1 MMSRSFSTQAIVLK
15 RRAMGETDR
24 LLTLL
29 TQNRGKLVVLAKGAR
44 RLTSS
49 NRANLEPGNLIQAF
63 CIETKGM
70 ALLTQS
76 RLLFD
81 TSQIYQNLD
90 QQLAL
95 KKISHIQQILEI
107 FDRLFVEEFI
117 DDGSFNL
124 AKEIEK
130 LVLSDGNHA
139 AKIKQ
144 LLNKL
149 LITLG
154 YQDIKDTKHQNIQDY
169 VAEISEQKMKSFD
182 FLNSHRSS

>member
-1 MMSRSFSTQAIVLK
+1 MSRSFSTQAIVLK
-15 RRAMGETDR
+15 RRASGETDR

-29 TQNRGKLVVLAKGAR
+29 TESRGKLLVVAKGVR
-44 RLTSS
+44 RLSSS

-63 CIETKGM
+63 CIKTKGLS
-70 ALLTQS
+70 LLTQS

-81 TSQIYQNLD
+81 TSKIYQNLAQPD
-90 QQLAL
+90 AL

-117 DDGSFNL
+117 DEGSFDL
-124 AKEIEK
+124 ALKIEK
-130 LVLSDGNHA
+130 LVLKNGNQA

-144 LLNKL
+144 SLNQL
-149 LITLG
+149 LILLG

-182 FLNSHRSS
+182 FLNTHRPN

>member
-1 MMSRSFSTQAIVLK
+1 MPRTFSSQAIVLK
-15 RRAMGETDR
+15 RRAIGETDR

-29 TQNRGKLVVLAKGAR
+29 TQDRGKLVVLAKGAR

-63 CIETKGM
+63 FIETKGL

-81 TSQIYQNLD
+81 TCRIYQNLP
-90 QQLAL
+90 QAQAL

-117 DDGSFNL
+117 DEGAFDL
-124 AKEIEK
+124 AKQIEQ
-130 LVLSDGNHA
+130 LVLDEQNHA
-139 AKIKQ
+139 AKIKIRLNR
-144 LLNKL
+144 LLML
-149 LITLG
+149 LG

-169 VAEISEQKMKSFD
+169 VAEISEQKMKSFN
-182 FLNSHRSS
+182 FLNTHRQN

>member
-1 MMSRSFSTQAIVLK
+1 MSRSFSSQAIVLK

-29 TQNRGKLVVLAKGAR
+29 TQDRGKLVVLAKGAR
-44 RLTSS
+44 RLSSS

-63 CIETKGM
+63 FIETKGL

-81 TSQIYQNLD
+81 TSRIYQNLP
-90 QQLAL
+90 QEQAL

-117 DDGSFNL
+117 DEGAFDL
-124 AKEIEK
+124 AKQIEK
-130 LVLSDGNHA
+130 LVLSDKNQA
-139 AKIKQ
+139 SQIKKSLNQ
-144 LLNKL
+144 LLIL
-149 LITLG
+149 LG
-154 YQDIKDTKHQNIQDY
+154 YQDIKDTKHYNIQDY
-169 VAEISEQKMKSFD
+169 VAEISEKKMKSFD
-182 FLNSHRSS
+182 FLNTHSQS

>member
-1 MMSRSFSTQAIVLK
+1 MSRSFSSQAIVLK

-29 TQNRGKLVVLAKGAR
+29 TQDRGKLVVLAKGAR
-44 RLTSS
+44 RLNSS

-63 CIETKGM
+63 CIETKGL

-81 TSQIYQNLD
+81 TSRIYQNLS

-117 DDGSFNL
+117 DEGSFAL

-130 LVLSDGNHA
+130 LVLCDNNQA
-139 AKIKQ
+139 VKIKKLLNQ
-144 LLNKL
+144 LLIL
-149 LITLG
+149 LG

-182 FLNSHRSS
+182 FLNTHSRS

>member
-1 MMSRSFSTQAIVLK
+1 MPRTFSSQAIVLK

-29 TQNRGKLVVLAKGAR
+29 TQDRGKLVVLAKGAR

-63 CIETKGM
+63 FIETKSLT
-70 ALLTQS
+70 LLTQS

-81 TSQIYQNLD
+81 TCRIYQNLP
-90 QQLAL
+90 QEQAL

-117 DDGSFNL
+117 DEGAFDL
-124 AKEIEK
+124 AKQIEQ
-130 LVLSDGNHA
+130 LVLSEQNQAG
-139 AKIKQ
+139 KIKTRLNQ
-144 LLNKL
+144 LLVL
-149 LITLG
+149 LG
-154 YQDIKDTKHQNIQDY
+154 YQDIKDTQYQSIQDY

-182 FLNSHRSS
+182 FLNTHSHS

>member
-1 MMSRSFSTQAIVLK
+1 MSRSFSSQAIVLK

-29 TQNRGKLVVLAKGAR
+29 TQERGKLLVLAKGAR

-63 CIETKGM
+63 CIQTKNFP
-70 ALLTQS
+70 LLTQT

-81 TSQIYQNLD
+81 TSRIYQDLP
-90 QQLAL
+90 QEQAL

-107 FDRLFVEEFI
+107 FDRLFVEDDI
-117 DDGSFNL
+117 DEGAFNL
-124 AKEIEK
+124 AKNIEK
-130 LVLSDGNHA
+130 LVLSPNNHSGQ
-139 AKIKQ
+139 IKK
-144 LLNKL
+144 LLNQL

-182 FLNSHRSS
+182 FLNTNQHR

>member
-1 MMSRSFSTQAIVLK
+1 MSRSFSSQAIVLK

-29 TQNRGKLVVLAKGAR
+29 TQERGKLVVLAKGAR

-63 CIETKGM
+63 FIETKGM
-70 ALLTQS
+70 SLLTQS

-81 TSQIYQNLD
+81 TSQIYQNLP
-90 QQLAL
+90 QAEAL

-117 DDGSFNL
+117 DEGSFQL
-124 AKEIEK
+124 AKDIEK
-130 LVLSDGNHA
+130 LVLSDTNQA
-139 AKIKQ
+139 VKIKKRLNQ
-144 LLNKL
+144 LLIL
-149 LITLG
+149 LG
-154 YQDIKDTKHQNIQDY
+154 YQDIKDTKHQSIQDY

-182 FLNSHRSS
+182 FLNTHRQS

>member
-1 MMSRSFSTQAIVLK
+1 MSRSFSTQAIVLK

-29 TQNRGKLVVLAKGAR
+29 TQDRGKLLVLAKGAR
-44 RLTSS
+44 RLNSS

-63 CIETKGM
+63 CIETKGPI
-70 ALLTQS
+70 LLTQS

-81 TSQIYQNLD
+81 TSRIYQNLP
-90 QQLAL
+90 QTLAL
-95 KKISHIQQILEI
+95 KKIGHIQQILEI

-117 DDGSFNL
+117 DEGSFVL

-130 LVLSDGNHA
+130 LVLSDNNQAGR
-139 AKIKQ
+139 IKKLLNQ
-144 LLNKL
+144 LLIL
-149 LITLG
+149 LG
-154 YQDIKDTKHQNIQDY
+154 YRDIKDTKHQSIQDY

-182 FLNSHRSS
+182 FLNTHSRS